1 MAEQCNASHI
11 SVYQGFPM
19 AGTPA
24 VEGTNSGVIVQFIL
38 ENCDNFG
45 SFETPREYQIP
56 FCAEF
61 FDTTSCDAAA
71 TNCLSNRVAGASG
84 LLGTRWQPAAGHP
97 FKRCNIM
104 DVAEGFTSA
113 LLTPH
118 ENSSKDRRENSIYV
132 IMYNPTR
139 HLRIPIQD
147 ND

>member
-11 SVYQGFPM
+11 ELSQAFPS

-24 VEGTNSGVIVQFIL
+24 VEGTPTGVIVWFRL

-45 SFETPREYQIP
+45 SIQTPREYRIP

-61 FDTTSCDAAA
+61 FDTTPCDDGAA
-71 TNCLSNRVAGASG
+71 NCLDNNVAGASG
-84 LLGTRWQPAAGHP
+84 LFGARWQDAGE
-97 FKRCNIM
+97 FKRCNTM
-104 DVAEGFTSA
+104 TESEDFTSA

-118 ENSSKDRRENSIYV
+118 DNSFQDQGENSLYV

-139 HLRIPIQD
+139 YLRIPITD